1 MTHKILVTGGAGFIG
16 SHLVDEL
23 ISNHHEVTVV
33 DKLEEQVHGKTNNP
47 PSYLNS
53 NTKFIK
59 ETVVNYSKLENLI
72 KDHEIIYHLAADV
85 GVGQSM
91 YEISKYIKNNILGTA
106 NLLDILVNSDHK
118 VKKVIIASSNT
129 IYGEGKYECDNCG
142 TVYPDLRPL
151 RQLKKKEWEVKCPTC
166 DEFVKPLLT
175 DEETP
180 FNSSSI
186 YALSKQVQEQM
197 DMMICN
203 TYGINTTALRFF
215 LVYGPRQSL
224 SNPYTGVCAIFSSRL
239 FSGKNPLVFEDGLQT
254 RDFVNVKDICQALIL
269 AMEKNSA
276 NGEVFNVGSGKS
288 ITIKRVAEILSE
300 KINPELSPVYNN
312 QYRVGDI
319 RHCVADISKIKN
331 QLGYDPKIDFEDG
344 IDDLINWIK
353 NNELNYS
360 DNEEERAFTE
370 LKKKG
375 LLK

>member
-16 SHLVDEL
+16 SHLVDKL

-33 DKLEEQVHGKTNNP
+33 DKLEEQVHGKTDNP

-53 NTKFIK
+53 NANFIK
-59 ETVVNYSKLENLI
+59 ETVVSYSKLENLI

-106 NLLDILVNSDHK
+106 NLLDILVNSDHN

-151 RQLKKKEWEVKCPTC
+151 RQLKKKEWEVNCPTC
-166 DEFVKPLLT
+166 DDFVKPLLT

-300 KINPELSPVYNN
+300 KIYPELSPVYNN

-360 DNEEERAFTE
+360 DNEEQKAFTE